1 MKVLTDEDLSDTVV
15 IKDSKLEAKW
25 VHKEGRTIEAEKIQN
40 LVFSRMKNS
49 SIEDFVCVGVT
60 AK

>member
-1 MKVLTDEDLSDTVV
+1 MKVLTDQDLSDTVV
-15 IKDSKLEAKW
+15 IKDSRLEAKW
-25 VHKEGRTIEAEKIQN
+25 VHKEGRTIEADQIKN